1 MAAPQDTS
9 VLFSLN
15 QIMNAHES
23 RLRDEQEAIARREEA
38 ERKAREDSARR
49 EASER
54 AARAREEAEQKAREE
69 AQRRAEEARLEAM
82 RLAAVERAR
91 IEAETQA
98 RIEMMQKAA
107 EHERAL
113 EAMRADA
120 QKKRLERSVMT
131 SLAGA
136 VALFGVATGV
146 YFGKL
151 APEAEAQIIEQS
163 ARIAAIQEES
173 GKLRTK
179 VDENERRIEQ
189 AAKDVEE
196 AAKKLDGKEIPKP
209 SATGTA
215 SSIRT
220 PAPRV
225 PLHGKPAEVKQGGG
239 QCLPGEPGCDLN
251 GNRIF

>member
-15 QIMNAHES
+15 QIMHAHES
-23 RLRDEQEAIARREEA
+23 RLHEEQAAIARHEEAERKAREESQRRQTEELAARAREEA
-38 ERKAREDSARR
+38 ERKAREES
-49 EASER
+49 
-54 AARAREEAEQKAREE
+54 
-69 AQRRAEEARLEAM
+69 QRRHEDARLEAM
-82 RLAAVERAR
+82 RLAAIERAR

-120 QKKRLERSVMT
+120 DKKRLERTVMT
-131 SLAGA
+131 GLIAA
-136 VALFGVATGV
+136 VAVFGVVAGV
-146 YFGKL
+146 FFGKFH
-151 APEAEAQIIEQS
+151 PETEAQLVEGS
-163 ARIAAIQEES
+163 ARIAAIQEETD
-173 GKLRTK
+173 KLRAK
-179 VDENERRIEQ
+179 VDQYNERIKKAES
-189 AAKDVEE
+189 DVEE
-196 AAKKLDGKEIPKP
+196 ATKALGTEIPTP
-209 SATGTA
+209 STSGSA

-220 PAPRV
+220 RPRI
-225 PLHGKPAEVKQGGG
+225 PLGGKPAEVKQNGG